1 LKYLKYKLVD
11 NDTGEFLGDGVMG
24 RTGLRHPFI
33 NGLNAFFDGVDGF
46 IYAECP
52 DSSTIPS
59 VGAISVVTL
68 AAVDDAR
75 AALLAHRKAH
85 LKSIILSRTDREREA
100 AGAEQHSAITEYSDM
115 LIAALD
121 ASTSDHPRDAIRA
134 IREADTKGW
143 FRDIFIDLHT

>member
-1 LKYLKYKLVD
+1 MKYLKYKLVD

-24 RTGLRHPFI
+24 KTGLRHPFI
-33 NGLNAFFDGVDGF
+33 DGLNAFFEEVDGF

-59 VGAISVVTL
+59 VGAISVVTS
-68 AAVDDAR
+68 AAVDSAR
-75 AALLAHRKAH
+75 AALLVQIKAH
-85 LKSIILSRTDREREA
+85 IKSIILSRTDRELKA
-100 AGAEQHSAITEYSDM
+100 ASAEQHSAITEYSDM

-121 ASTSDHPRDAIRA
+121 ASMSGHWDA

-143 FRDIFIDLHT
+143 FRDIL